1 MRKYFIVNDE
11 RNYPELVGE
20 FDAERLIIGDIE
32 LSRGSFYRRSF
43 LRGFRQVVN
52 CVRLFPYVFAR
63 NDGSVFICQSS
74 HYAALIAGK
83 IGRLFRQNVAVYLFN
98 FFVHP
103 ATRKGRL
110 RGVVRWLLD
119 QRVGIYVNAP
129 NEVSYYRSLNPSIDV
144 QYYPF
149 CLGKVE
155 GLDSE
160 SIAQETFIFSGGHT
174 NRDYTSLLIAA
185 EKLPSIRFLV
195 ACSEATVLPS
205 TIPSNVAI
213 VRDTPPMEFHRLMK
227 SAWAVVVPLAS
238 DIGSSGQ
245 MVALAAMQF
254 GKVVV
259 YADYP
264 SLSQYF
270 EDGVTGIRYS
280 PADIDGLVDAIR
292 KAQSSGGPSSKIG
305 ARAKQLVE
313 ERYSWDAYEHA
324 LITNVKTFIERQDQ
338 NTKRRA

>member
-1 MRKYFIVNDE
+1 MRKYLIVNDE

-20 FDAERLIIGDIE
+20 FNAQRLIIGDTD

-43 LRGFRQVVN
+43 LRGFRQVAN
-52 CVRLFPYVFAR
+52 CVRLVPYVFSG
-63 NDGSVFICQSS
+63 NDGAVFICQSS
-74 HYAALIAGK
+74 HYAALIAAK
-83 IGRLFRQNVAVYLFN
+83 IGRFFRQNVAVYLFN
-98 FFVHP
+98 FFIHP
-103 ATRKGRL
+103 ATRNGRL
-110 RGVVRWLLD
+110 RGIVRWLLN

-174 NRDYTSLLIAA
+174 NRDYRSLFFAA
-185 EKLPSIRFLV
+185 EKLPTIRFLI
-195 ACSEATVLPS
+195 ACSAATKLPS
-205 TIPSNVAI
+205 AIPSNVNI
-213 VRDTPPMEFHRLMK
+213 VLDTPPLEFHRLMI

-264 SLSQYF
+264 SLNQYF

-280 PADIDGLVDAIR
+280 PDDTTSLVNAIL
-292 KAQSSGGPSSKIG
+292 KAHLSGGPSSAMG
-305 ARAKQLVE
+305 ARAKEVS
-313 ERYSWDAYEHA
+313 RKKYSWEAYESA
-324 LITNVKTFIERQDQ
+324 LIKHVKVFLHEA
-338 NTKRRA
+338 N